1 MLMLRKMRWRLMR
14 LEMMR
19 SRRRKMMMLRRRTD
33 PESGTHTLCEPA
45 QSKCT
50 WTFRKGHV
58 IRKLTWENARDQS
71 EPRTQTH
78 TFCEPAQSKCTS
90 TFHKS
95 HFVQEFRRKMLGAEW
110 PQNADTHFVRACAI
124 HFHARQHFTR
134 AAFVREFT
142 GTMPGP
148 RVSPECRH
156 TLCASLRS
164 GNALGDFTRAT
175 LYGTLQVKGHGPA
188 GAPWS
193 STGLYHYRKNPSVWT
208 RCLGNHKAD
217 KQSKQSRIF
226 RIKPLPALE
235 RNRLRA
241 VPPFWIAWWQKAS
254 GNRNSSQKMDRTVT
268 VSWHVMTCYDMLW
281 HVMTVWIIVTWSLL
295 HLLKH

>member
-1 MLMLRKMRWRLMR
+1 MRKCPRPEWAQNADTYFVWACAV
-14 LEMMR
+14 
-19 SRRRKMMMLRRRTD
+19 KMHVNISQE
-33 PESGTHTLCEPA
+33 PPLCENLQGQCRGP
-45 QSKCT
+45 
-50 WTFRKGHV
+50 
-58 IRKLTWENARDQS
+58 
-71 EPRTQTH
+71 
-78 TFCEPAQSKCTS
+78 
-90 TFHKS
+90 
-95 HFVQEFRRKMLGAEW
+95 EW
-110 PQNADTHFVRACAI
+110 AQNADTHFVRACAI

-148 RVSPECRH
+148 RVSPERRH
-156 TLCASLRS
+156 TLCASLRSRNALGDFSCTSLRS

-268 VSWHVMTCYDMLW
+268 WHVMTCHDMLW
-281 HVMTVWIIVTWSLL
+281 QCESLWHDL
-295 HLLKH
+295 YFIS